1 MKLPNLQ
8 NALVEEA
15 KITAYLLSEEN
26 SDGKVVL
33 TADLPEDELKVGDV
47 GVVVHIYSDGKAYEL
62 EILALDVVTV
72 EAAQERSVSRRDVPY
87 VREHLA

>member
-15 KITAYLLSEEN
+15 KITAYLLSEKN
-26 SDGKVVL
+26 SDGKIVL
-33 TADLPEDELKVGDV
+33 TADLPEDELEVGDV

-72 EAAQERSVSRRDVPY
+72 EAAQSAAAMS
-87 VREHLA
+87 HI